1 MYISKLEISRF
12 KSHVK
17 SDLNFK
23 NVTLLTGLNGSGKS
37 SVFQSIRMFWE
48 LLKTEDPTINEYG
61 ELETLIN
68 RNSKD
73 KSFEF
78 KMELADKPFM
88 DLTYS
93 KVDEEII
100 HNKHMSKDDILNNY
114 NLAYIGASRLG
125 PTEYQNIRNKFHYEK
140 NVGSYGEFTLD
151 VLLKNAEE
159 SLPDDFKDSHERSN
173 TLEFH
178 VEKWLKEVSPNIELK
193 TELNKKQ
200 NIASFSINGFTPFN
214 VGFGVSYTL
223 SIIVQL
229 LYSVILF
236 KKEGIKSIVLIEN
249 PEAHLHPRGQ
259 TKIAEFI
266 SIISNYGVQ
275 VIVETHSD
283 YILDGLR
290 LSVKD
295 KIIEHEK
302 TRIYYFELFKDEIN
316 YDWNNTKVVM
326 PEISEK
332 GLLNQWPTN
341 FFDTSKKNK
350 KRFLR

>member
-17 SDLNFK
+17 SDLDFK

-61 ELETLIN
+61 ELGTLIN
-68 RNSKD
+68 RNSKN

-78 KMELADKPFM
+78 NTELENKQFI

-93 KVDEEII
+93 NDEGIKYIEHIDRKGII
-100 HNKHMSKDDILNNY
+100 ENY
-114 NLAYIGASRLG
+114 NLAYISASRLG
-125 PTEYQNIRNKFHYEK
+125 PTEYQHIRNKINHEK

-151 VLLKNAEE
+151 LLLKNASEH
-159 SLPDDFKDSHERSN
+159 LPEDFKDTHGRQN
-173 TLEFH
+173 TLESH
-178 VEKWLKEVSPNIELK
+178 VELWLKEVSPNIQLK
-193 TELNKKQ
+193 TEMNKKQ

-229 LYSVILF
+229 LYSVILY
-236 KKEGIKSIVLIEN
+236 KNRGIKSIVLIEN

-259 TKIAEFI
+259 TKIAELI
-266 SIISNYGVQ
+266 SIISNYGIQ

-295 KIIEHEK
+295 GIIENNK
-302 TRIYYFELFKDEIN
+302 TKIYYFELFKDEIN
-316 YDWNNTKVVM
+316 FDWNNTKVIM

-332 GLLNQWPTN
+332 GLLNHWPTN

>member
-1 MYISKLEISRF
+1 MYITNLKIHRF
-12 KSHVK
+12 KSHVN
-17 SDLNFK
+17 SNLNFK

-37 SVFQSIRMFWE
+37 SIFQSVRMLWE

-61 ELETLIN
+61 ELDTLIN

-73 KSFEF
+73 KSFLFEI
-78 KMELADKPFM
+78 ELEDKSFIN
-88 DLTYS
+88 LTYS
-93 KVDEEII
+93 NNEGIKYIKKEDII
-100 HNKHMSKDDILNNY
+100 NDY
-114 NLAYIGASRLG
+114 NLAYISASRLG
-125 PTEYQNIRNKFHYEK
+125 PTVYQNIRNKVHHEM
-140 NVGSYGEFTLD
+140 NVGSSGEFTLD
-151 VLLKNAEE
+151 ILLKNAIE
-159 SLPDDFKDSHERSN
+159 SLPEEFRDTHDKQN

-193 TELNKKQ
+193 TELNKRQ

-229 LYSVILF
+229 LYAVILY
-236 KKEGIKSIVLIEN
+236 KNKNIKSIILIEN

-259 TKIAEFI
+259 TKMAELI

-295 KIIEHEK
+295 NIIEHKK

-316 YDWNNTKVVM
+316 FDWNNTAVIM
-326 PEISEK
+326 PEINEQ

-350 KRFLR
+350 KRFLK